1 MAIPMKYYFEYFAYT
16 DNLNY
21 GRQLITQGRNKAEV
35 ELVAQLS
42 GKGCYRIEKH
52 KVPNTK

>member
-1 MAIPMKYYFEYFAYT
+1 MKYHFEYFAYT